1 MLMLRFRYFQ
11 IVFFFLRVIL
21 NLLFWD
27 LFLSAIGFRRIAR
40 RTRPK
45 RLKRFAVK
53 FRSLAVR
60 MGGVLI
66 KVGQFLSARVD
77 VLPIEIIQ
85 ELASLQDEVPAV
97 DYESIRSLAEAE
109 LGAPLS
115 ELFAH
120 FETTPLAAASLGQV
134 HRAKLFPQ
142 DAIQIPMDA
151 ADPSQPAK
159 SITDI
164 VVKIQRPDIEAV
176 VAIDLAALKT
186 VGNLIKRYRPISRR
200 ADIPALIAE
209 FSRTLYEE
217 IDYIAEGNNAVRF
230 AENFKDRPDVRVP
243 SVDWVHTTKRV
254 LALEDVYAI
263 KITDYEHITNAGIDR
278 GQVAKRLFDTY
289 LQQIF
294 EDGFFHADPHP
305 GNLFVSPLLEA
316 AEGESKW
323 QLTFV
328 DFGMAGHIPAN
339 MRAGLRELAIATATQ
354 DAARQVRSYQLLG
367 VLLPSADLKL
377 IERMEGMIFERIWG
391 KSMAELQEISFEEMH
406 DIAIEFREI
415 IYSMPFQIPQDM
427 IYLGRTIAI
436 LSGMCTGLHPEFNFW
451 ESITPFAQDLLAEEA
466 GSNWQYW
473 LSEAG
478 SILQT
483 LIGLPK
489 RFDRVM
495 GQMERG
501 EFAVRIPEI
510 KLHLR
515 RIERSG
521 RQMTGAIIF
530 FALLVSGVQLHL
542 ADEFVFSWILM
553 GSAFL
558 NLLWVMLPRRRR
570 H

>member
-1 MLMLRFRYFQ
+1 MLRLRYFQ
-11 IVFFFLRVIL
+11 IVFYFLRVIL

-27 LFLSAIGFRRIAR
+27 LFLANIGFRRIAR

-45 RLKRFAVK
+45 RLKRFAVN

-97 DYESIRSLAEAE
+97 DFESIRSLAEAE

-115 ELFAH
+115 ETFAH
-120 FETTPLAAASLGQV
+120 FEAVPLAAASLGQV

-142 DAIQIPMDA
+142 DAIQVSENDGEASKDA
-151 ADPSQPAK
+151 K
-159 SITDI
+159 LITDV
-164 VVKIQRPDIEAV
+164 VVKIQRPNIEAIIN
-176 VAIDLAALKT
+176 IDLAALRT
-186 VGNLIKRYRPISRR
+186 VGNWIKRYRPISRR
-200 ADIPALIAE
+200 ADIPALIKE

-230 AENFKDRPDVRVP
+230 VQNFKERPEVRVP
-243 SVDWVHTTKRV
+243 LVDWAHTTKRV
-254 LALEDVYAI
+254 LTLEDVFAI
-263 KITDYEHITNAGIDR
+263 KITDYEAITNAGIDR

-305 GNLFVSPLLEA
+305 GNLFVSPVPDA
-316 AEGESKW
+316 AEGEPAW

-339 MRAGLRELAIATATQ
+339 MRAGLRELAIATATK

-367 VLLPSADLKL
+367 VLLPGADLKL

-427 IYLGRTIAI
+427 IFLGRTIAI

-451 ESITPFAQDLLAEEA
+451 ESITPFAQNLLSEEA

-473 LSEAG
+473 LGEIG
-478 SILQT
+478 SFLQT
-483 LIGLPK
+483 LIGLPN
-489 RFDRVM
+489 RLDRVM

-510 KLHLR
+510 KQHLR

-542 ADEFVFSWILM
+542 VDESVFSRILI
-553 GSAFL
+553 GSAFVT
-558 NLLWVMLPRRRR
+558 LLWVLLPRRRR